1 MLFVITYHLVEAR
14 KIAMLCLSVVCRPM
28 PVSVCLSASLSHKP
42 HVQTLPNF
50 LCTLLVAVTRPTSGS
65 VSIRNVLPVSWST
78 SCLLITIRHIGDVKM
93 AILEV
98 THQWAAPNEKSDVCN
113 HPLASH
119 TDTIFFETYFQM
131 SVVTWS
137 SAPLGHFDV
146 SLRCEQADI
155 TKLIDCRIALS
166 ANVINKANGLS
177 SVSTCQVT
185 HVTYNTT
192 ILLNFISKKSYAIKY
207 AYRLITDRPVLN
219 WPKL

>member
-14 KIAMLCLSVVCRPM
+14 KIAMMCLSVVCRPM
-28 PVSVCLSASLSHKP
+28 PVSVCLSVCLSASLSHKP

-65 VSIRNVLPVSWST
+65 ISIRNVLPVSWST

-137 SAPLGHFDV
+137 SAPLVDILMYHCV
-146 SLRCEQADI
+146 ASKQTLRSWSIAESLSQPMSLIKPMGLVAYQLVKLRTLRI
-155 TKLIDCRIALS
+155 TQLFCL
-166 ANVINKANGLS
+166 
-177 SVSTCQVT
+177 
-185 HVTYNTT
+185 
-192 ILLNFISKKSYAIKY
+192 ILLVKNHM
-207 AYRLITDRPVLN
+207 P
-219 WPKL
+219 